1 MSKCWGYKHI
11 AQNIVYLHHKCAKAQ
26 YYERVC
32 NQNVPLFPGVAMA
45 LCFCLRSAY
54 QMDLLETHLRFRA
67 NVVKSGLDNQSS
79 LSASPGHFQPYWQDL
94 SDYTAIKRTM
104 LDL

>member
-1 MSKCWGYKHI
+1 MQKLE
-11 AQNIVYLHHKCAKAQ
+11 QKANDAPDFLRF
-26 YYERVC
+26 E
-32 NQNVPLFPGVAMA
+32 LIFAGVAMA

-79 LSASPGHFQPYWQDL
+79 LSASRGHFQPYWQDL